1 MAVIAID
8 ALGRD
13 ILPGDM
19 LVVRN
24 DLKADRRYNHV
35 AWDIYC
41 TYEMTYYRGN
51 VATVRC
57 SDREEILIDLDDGE
71 WCWAKDMFEG
81 IVIPDELEDITDCE
95 VPSLDV
101 LFA

>member
-13 ILPGDM
+13 IRSGDM
-19 LVVRN
+19 LLIRD
-24 DLKADRRYNHV
+24 DLKTDTRYDHV
-35 AWDIYC
+35 EYGIYC
-41 TYEMTYYRGN
+41 TYEMTYYRGS
-51 VATVRC
+51 VATVRY
-57 SDREEILIDLDDGE
+57 SGRDEILIDLDNGE

-81 IVIPDELEDITDCE
+81 VVIPDELEDITDCE